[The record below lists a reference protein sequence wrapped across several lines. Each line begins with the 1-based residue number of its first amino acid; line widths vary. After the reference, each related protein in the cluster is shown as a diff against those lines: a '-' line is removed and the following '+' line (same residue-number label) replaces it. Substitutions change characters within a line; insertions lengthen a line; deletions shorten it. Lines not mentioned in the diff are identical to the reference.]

1 MLRLSNEKR
10 GGKWELQRGAG
21 TWERSVNLQRVWVS
35 FHHHLCHPECHLNLR
50 PPSPHQL
57 MTCRAHYTQT
67 NAQTPSCPNV
77 CIPTVEN
84 KVEENSKFF
93 YDEMLTV
100 VQQILQTTA
109 PFRRCG
115 SNKTTLSDT
124 RKERR
129 SISQQDVAAALRQH
143 TAIKRRRLCE
153 AFGTAGLQKWSQGG
167 GERRQGKGGAAGET
181 ACDNGNQ
188 AVITKWKCE
197 TRFHGEDAASAQSGW
212 WGHVFHKQD
221 ESTFP
226 GHWREFVGAGASSRQ
241 TIRLRGQWL
250 GATEPHV
257 AL

>member
-50 PPSPHQL
+50 PPSPHRL

-124 RKERR
+124 RTERGDPSPSR
-129 SISQQDVAAALRQH
+129 MWQQPWDNTLLSNADASARHSGQQAFKSEARAEGREDKGREELQG
-143 TAIKRRRLCE
+143 KRRVTM
-153 AFGTAGLQKWSQGG
+153 GTK
-167 GERRQGKGGAAGET
+167 R
-181 ACDNGNQ
+181 
-188 AVITKWKCE
+188 
-197 TRFHGEDAASAQSGW
+197 
-212 WGHVFHKQD
+212 
-221 ESTFP
+221 
-226 GHWREFVGAGASSRQ
+226 
-241 TIRLRGQWL
+241 
-250 GATEPHV
+250 
-257 AL
+257 